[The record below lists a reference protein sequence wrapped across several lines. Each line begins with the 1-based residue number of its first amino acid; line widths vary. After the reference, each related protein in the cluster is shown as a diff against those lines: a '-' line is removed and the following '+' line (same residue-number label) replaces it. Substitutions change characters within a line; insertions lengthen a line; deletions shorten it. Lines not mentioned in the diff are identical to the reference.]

1 VGEVSGYLVAI
12 VEDDEDMRTA
22 IRRVLEGA
30 GLRTET
36 FGCAEALLATD
47 TSSRAQCLVLDIQL
61 SGMSGFELQERL
73 GAGGPPVVFITGHD
87 TPSKRKRALAS
98 DALYLVKP
106 FLGETLVAAVSRSA
120 SARLSKDET

>member
-1 VGEVSGYLVAI
+1 

-30 GLRTET
+30 GLRTEA
-36 FGCAEALLATD
+36 FDSAEALLATD
-47 TSSRAQCLVLDIQL
+47 ASSRAQCLVLDIQL
-61 SGMSGFELQERL
+61 PGISGFELQARL
-73 GAGGPPVVFITGHD
+73 GAAGPPVVFITAHD

-120 SARLSKDET
+120 SGRPSKDET